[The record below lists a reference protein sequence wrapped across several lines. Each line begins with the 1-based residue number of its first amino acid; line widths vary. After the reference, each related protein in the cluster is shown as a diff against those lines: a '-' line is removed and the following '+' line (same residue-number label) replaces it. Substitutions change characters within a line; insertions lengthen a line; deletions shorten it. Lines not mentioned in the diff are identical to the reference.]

1 MRARP
6 SPLDAL
12 KPIAGR
18 ALELALNQLVALD
31 PETGA
36 ALGKLDGKRVELAL
50 EAPALALSVTVRD
63 GRLRVG
69 PPDQSN
75 EPDLGLRAT
84 LGGLLAQ
91 LPFTRAS
98 GAPPVGKLR
107 INGDAELARTLQHL
121 AQAFDPDWDRPFA
134 DALGPIVGPQ
144 VARALRDG
152 LRASGQLAR
161 NLARDAAE
169 FVTEESRDVVAKA
182 ELGAFYDDVDQLRD
196 RAERL
201 LARVARL
208 SGQAGDAT

>member
-31 PETGA
+31 ADTGA

-69 PPDQSN
+69 PPDHRD

-84 LGGLLAQ
+84 LGGLLSQ
-91 LPFTRAS
+91 LPFARVS

-144 VARALRDG
+144 VARTLREG
-152 LRASGQLAR
+152 LRAGGKLAR

-208 SGQAGDAT
+208 SGHAGDAA